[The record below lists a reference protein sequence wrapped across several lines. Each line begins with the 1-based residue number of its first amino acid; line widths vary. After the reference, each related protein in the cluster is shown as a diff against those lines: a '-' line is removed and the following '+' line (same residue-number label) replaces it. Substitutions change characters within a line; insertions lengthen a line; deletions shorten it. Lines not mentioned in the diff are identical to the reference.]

1 MSSQQGRNSHMDC
14 GCLQFSL
21 SLHDAFTCMMHNVQA
36 HMHEYSMDSMHL
48 LPHNMLSCKL
58 LRGSDSRLESGWL
71 CFHIM
76 LLVMCLPYC
85 CSLIHLTKVSDLSCL
100 PPILVSAWE
109 TFQGSINHCFGSL
122 LYCVQC
128 DRHVPHFGI
137 SSVSVSSALQSPL
150 RIRTPHDFSQWGI
163 LSEYV

>member
-1 MSSQQGRNSHMDC
+1 MDC

-36 HMHEYSMDSMHL
+36 HMHEYSMHSMHL

-58 LRGSDSRLESGWL
+58 LPGSDSRLESGWL
-71 CFHIM
+71 CSHIM
-76 LLVMCLPYC
+76 LLVTCLPYC

-100 PPILVSAWE
+100 PPTSVCMGDIPG
-109 TFQGSINHCFGSL
+109 FYKYCFGSL

-128 DRHVPHFGI
+128 DRHILHFGI